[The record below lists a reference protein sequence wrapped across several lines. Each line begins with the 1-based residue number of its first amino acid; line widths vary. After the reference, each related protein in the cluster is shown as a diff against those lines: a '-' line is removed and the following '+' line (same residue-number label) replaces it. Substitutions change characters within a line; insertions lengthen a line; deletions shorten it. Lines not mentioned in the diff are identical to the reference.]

1 MVTSC
6 CPDALQ
12 LNWGAEGT
20 GRAELEYKAE
30 EFMVDVP
37 NYRKQWNN
45 LKKTV
50 VYQIDGQGRS
60 F

>member
-12 LNWGAEGT
+12 LNWGTEGT

-37 NYRKQWNN
+37 NYRKQWKN

-50 VYQIDGQGRS
+50 VYQIDG
-60 F
+60 